1 MEQFFTILE
10 KHPLTAIFIFC
21 LFLVL
26 IEAIKE
32 DKT

>member
-1 MEQFFTILE
+1 MEELLTTLE
-10 KHPLTAIFIFC
+10 KHPLTAIFILCF
-21 LFLVL
+21 FLVL